1 MPYNLFTSAKVLKIN
16 KKYNLVNELCYRLSV
31 QDIYDDLSIVMCL
44 TERRYRKV
52 KRSELILRVS
62 KNINYDTT
70 VVENVLS
77 GITDEI
83 ICSLKNGDSVGIHG
97 FGKFVARTYGARKC
111 YNPITGKIEMLEPSI
126 QPAFV
131 AGPKF
136 RKEINEK
143 I

>member
-1 MPYNLFTSAKVLKIN
+1 M
-16 KKYNLVNELCYRLSV
+16 
-31 QDIYDDLSIVMCL
+31 
-44 TERRYRKV
+44 
-52 KRSELILRVS
+52 KRSELIFKVS
-62 KNINYDTT
+62 KNTNYDIA

-83 ICSLKNGDSVGIHG
+83 ICSLKKGDAVGIHG
-97 FGKFVARTYGARKC
+97 FGKFVSRTYGARKC

-126 QPAFV
+126 QPAFI